1 MSDFA
6 DIAAE
11 REQELREDALA
22 DFRRRYCPDDVNAP
36 DNLVPCTCMDCD
48 EPIPEGRRLALPGIA
63 TCVPCQK
70 RRENDQKNRERR

>member
-1 MSDFA
+1 
-6 DIAAE
+6 
-11 REQELREDALA
+11 
-22 DFRRRYCPDDVNAP
+22 
-36 DNLVPCTCMDCD
+36 MDCD